1 MAEPLRSPVGA
12 HAHTGRELPS
22 RLRAAGIVPGPD
34 AFATWCELRA
44 VEGRRA
50 TVVDLYAL
58 AALPRGMEPNEL
70 PLDER
75 AELAARAMR
84 VIWPGFE
91 VTGGSDRD
99 TDPVAIVAYD
109 PTWPDRFATWRAQLA
124 AELGETAR
132 RIDHVGSTSVP
143 ELAAKPTI
151 DIQVGVD
158 AVEDEGSYSPG
169 LERLGLVLRSRDRLH
184 RFFRPPQGKPRDVHV
199 HVCRVGGTWERE
211 HLLFRDHLRT
221 HPLARRQYAA
231 AKREAV
237 EIWGND
243 RVAYGEAKSDVIL
256 DQLADAER
264 WAEQTGW
271 TPGG

>member
-1 MAEPLRSPVGA
+1 MAEPLRNPVEP
-12 HAHTGRELPS
+12 HPHTGHELPA
-22 RLRAAGIVPGPD
+22 RLAAAGLRAGPD
-34 AFATWCELRA
+34 PFTTWCELRA

-58 AALPRGMEPNEL
+58 AALPRGIEPNEL
-70 PLDER
+70 SLAER
-75 AELAARAMR
+75 ADLAARAMR

-91 VTGGSDRD
+91 VADGAERD
-99 TDPVAIVAYD
+99 ADPVAIVDYD
-109 PTWPDRFATWRAQLA
+109 PGWPDRFACWHARIA
-124 AELGETAR
+124 AELDGAAR

-143 ELAAKPTI
+143 GLAAKPTI

-158 AVEDEGSYSPG
+158 DVEDEHSYAPG

-184 RFFRPPQGKPRDVHV
+184 RFFRPPAGRPRDVHV
-199 HVCRVGGTWERE
+199 HVCRAGGAWERE

-221 HPLARRQYAA
+221 HPPARRQYAA

-237 EIWGND
+237 ETWGND

-264 WAEQTGW
+264 WAKETGW
-271 TPGG
+271 QPGG